1 MTDKKILYLVG
12 TQIDSARDK
21 KYNDWYNSTHL
32 PLNFECQSV
41 DKITRYKLLPESEG
55 NDAQYIALFEF
66 KDRQAFDNWQFGP
79 EREAAREDSK
89 KVWDGKGA
97 EVKWK
102 AAYEVI
108 NSWTR

>member
-55 NDAQYIALFEF
+55 NYAQYIALFEF
-66 KDRQAFDNWQFGP
+66 KDRQAYDAWASGSA
-79 EREAAREDSK
+79 REAARANTQET
-89 KVWDGKGA
+89 WGGKGA
-97 EVKWK
+97 EIKWR
-102 AAYEVI
+102 AVYEEI
-108 NSWTR
+108 KSWSG